1 MSDLILLRPW
11 WLICLPLLIALA
23 VWTRHRKLAGG
34 WVAIIDP
41 PLLPVLRRMGLLTEG
56 RHSGELWL
64 PYLAAGIIAV
74 ALSGPAVQRPGSIE
88 MRALDPMILMLDLS
102 PSIVADARVLGNMQ
116 AAAAELLSLSG
127 GRPVGMMVYAA
138 DAYLAS
144 APTSD
149 AMSLQGL
156 VAVIEQDTIPV
167 AGSRPDI
174 ALSSVRDLFG
184 SGDYGLGGADL
195 ILITDGGGTGP
206 RATEEAAR
214 LASDGARIWTLALTE
229 NAEGA
234 PRPDENSL
242 AELAEAGGGAS
253 LTAQEV
259 PELMAGIAAARNARL
274 VRDDTGMLVMRDFG
288 PWVLMIGC
296 IALFPLFRRRR

>member
-11 WLICLPLLIALA
+11 WLICLPLLVALA
-23 VWTRHRKLAGG
+23 VWTRHRKLAGE

-41 PLLPVLRRMGLLTEG
+41 PLLPVLRRMRLLTEG
-56 RHSGELWL
+56 RQTGELWL
-64 PYLAAGIIAV
+64 PYLAAGIVAV

-88 MRALDPMILMLDLS
+88 MRALDPIILILDLS
-102 PSIVADARVLGNMQ
+102 PSIVADARVLDHMQ
-116 AAAAELLSLSG
+116 AAAAEVLSLAEE
-127 GRPVGMMVYAA
+127 RPVGMMVYAA

-174 ALSSVRDLFG
+174 ALSSVRDLLG
-184 SGDYGLGGADL
+184 SGDYGIGGADL

-214 LASDGARIWTLALTE
+214 LTSDGARIWTLALTE

-234 PRPDENSL
+234 PSPDGSGL
-242 AELAEAGGGAS
+242 AELAKAGGGAS
-253 LTAQEV
+253 LTSQQV
-259 PELMAGIAAARNARL
+259 PELMALIAVARNARL
-274 VRDDTGMLVMRDFG
+274 VRDETGMQVMRDFG
-288 PWVLMIGC
+288 PWLLLVAC